1 VISTATYQ
9 ASIMGFIKH
18 LSVSASEAEDLLR
31 KAVSLCVAARD
42 NFWQDTASRAGQSF
56 SFILTG

>member
-1 VISTATYQ
+1 
-9 ASIMGFIKH
+9 MGFIKH